1 MRSLLTISAILEL
14 ITGLALVIMPTAV
27 VSLLLNGSLTEATG
41 MILGRIAGVALLSLA
56 IACWQA
62 RNDSTF
68 SIVMIRA
75 MLLYDIGATTLL
87 VYAALIEKFSA
98 IGLWPAVLLHAVLL
112 TWCLLSLLKKV
123 AEKNRVNHEL

>member
-56 IACWQA
+56 LACWQA

-87 VYAALIEKFSA
+87 VYAALIEKIFSYWFVA
-98 IGLWPAVLLHAVLL
+98 CSFAACGITDLVFTVI
-112 TWCLLSLLKKV
+112 
-123 AEKNRVNHEL
+123 AEKGCRKKQGQS